1 LIDFNHRSHIGQV
14 EGALAALG
22 KRLVVEVEKAA

>member
-1 LIDFNHRSHIGQV
+1 LIDLDRRSHIGHV
-14 EGALAALG
+14 EEALAALG